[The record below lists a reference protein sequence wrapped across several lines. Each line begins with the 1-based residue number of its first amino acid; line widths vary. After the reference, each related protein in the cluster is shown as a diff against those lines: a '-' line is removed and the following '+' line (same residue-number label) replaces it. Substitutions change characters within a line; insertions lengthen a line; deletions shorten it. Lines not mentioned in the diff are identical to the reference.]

1 MTADEKKCYLKRY
14 LDLDRE
20 ITLLFEELARYK
32 ALSTKMTPVLTASRP
47 GGLPEDRLQV
57 SVDRIA
63 EVEDRINRKIDEWT
77 AVRDSIVAA
86 IDTVDD
92 PRLRTLLLSKY
103 IRGKTYE
110 QIALEMHYSWRH
122 VMRLHNQALA
132 RLNLRPDGSVC
143 VRGEGLIGPDG
154 RMLRGA

>member
-1 MTADEKKCYLKRY
+1 MTTQEKKCYLNRY
-14 LDLDRE
+14 LNLDRE
-20 ITLLFEELARYK
+20 ISLLFEELTRYK
-32 ALSTKMTPVLTASRP
+32 ALSTRMTAVLTASRP

-63 EVEDRINRKIDEWT
+63 EVEDCINRKIDEW
-77 AVRDSIVAA
+77 ASVRDSIVSV

-122 VMRLHNQALA
+122 VMRLHNKALDA
-132 RLNLRPDGSVC
+132 VLVS
-143 VRGEGLIGPDG
+143 
-154 RMLRGA
+154 